1 MKETKT
7 GKIQVGQELT
17 TDQLELLR
25 GSTPTASDILN
36 SIDDLNSELE
46 DMNEVDTESETN
58 TKKTKTLPKAAVPKS
73 TAAQRRRK
81 RKEKQKEETMSF
93 DEELEAMD
101 SELDEK
107 LNEGNAE
114 VPTGDMRS
122 QILDL
127 LNGIPNGPTEADIS
141 NWKAKFGDNAVHA
154 MAFGENDVY
163 VFTHLQRGQWKKI
176 QELAAKAQE
185 IGDTD
190 MEDSLKEK
198 VCQYCILYPQLPVEF
213 FYTSRAGVV
222 DSLYQV
228 ILLNSYFLTPQQA
241 MLLTTQL

>member
-1 MKETKT
+1 MKQTT
-7 GKIQVGQELT
+7 DGKIQVGQELT
-17 TDQLELLR
+17 IDQLELLR
-25 GSTPTASDILN
+25 DRTPTASDILN
-36 SIDDLNSELE
+36 NIEDLNSELE
-46 DMNEVDTESETN
+46 ETTTEETA
-58 TKKTKTLPKAAVPKS
+58 TETKTLPKATVPKS
-73 TAAQRRRK
+73 TAAKRRRK
-81 RKEKQKEETMSF
+81 RKEKQKEANMNF

-101 SELDEK
+101 SELNEK
-107 LNEGNAE
+107 INEGNPEAAG
-114 VPTGDMRS
+114 TDMRS

-127 LNGIPNGPTEADIS
+127 LNGIKDGPTEQDIA
-141 NWKAKFGDNAVHA
+141 NWKAKFGENAVHA

-198 VCQYCILYPQLPVEF
+198 VCQYCILYPSLPVEF

>member
-1 MKETKT
+1 MKQTT
-7 GKIQVGQELT
+7 DGKIQVGQELT
-17 TDQLELLR
+17 IDQLELLR
-25 GSTPTASDILN
+25 DRTPTASDILN
-36 SIDDLNSELE
+36 NIEDLNSELE
-46 DMNEVDTESETN
+46 ETTTEETA
-58 TKKTKTLPKAAVPKS
+58 TETKTLPKATVPKS

-81 RKEKQKEETMSF
+81 RKEKQKEANMNF

-101 SELDEK
+101 SELNEK
-107 LNEGNAE
+107 INEGNPEAAG
-114 VPTGDMRS
+114 TDMRS

-127 LNGIPNGPTEADIS
+127 LNGIKDGPTEQDIA
-141 NWKAKFGDNAVHA
+141 NWKAKFGENAVHA

-198 VCQYCILYPQLPVEF
+198 VCQYCILYPSLPVEF